1 MGKKIFCLVTNDENY
16 YRIQMACCIQTVSKK
31 KVIETLNYK
40 ILIDDIDD
48 ESIKEL
54 IYKDLKRLNFKR
66 SQIIIGLNISN
77 IFIEKIRIPNLN
89 SIDSKKTLA
98 LEIKKLYGSDFKN
111 NYIYAKTKYRVNKN
125 ILDYYYIMCKKN
137 IYQKIINLF
146 FKLQLRIIK
155 VQYVP
160 YTLKQY
166 LCMKKIFIKNSF
178 SMFIHVDKL
187 QTTIIIGK
195 NDVLLNNSIVQLG
208 TDNLDELLVSSVPNN
223 RLFENIEENRLEE
236 IVQTFFQ
243 KVIIELK
250 KILYL
255 SQVEIANYYLNV
267 EVDKFAPLIKKIVE
281 KDLCITIS
289 NLKIIDNQDLL
300 LQSLKVKNNLVLF
313 NNDFKFQVRV
323 K

>member
-1 MGKKIFCLVTNDENY
+1 
-16 YRIQMACCIQTVSKK
+16 
-31 KVIETLNYK
+31 
-40 ILIDDIDD
+40 
-48 ESIKEL
+48 
-54 IYKDLKRLNFKR
+54 
-66 SQIIIGLNISN
+66 
-77 IFIEKIRIPNLN
+77 
-89 SIDSKKTLA
+89 
-98 LEIKKLYGSDFKN
+98 
-111 NYIYAKTKYRVNKN
+111 
-125 ILDYYYIMCKKN
+125 
-137 IYQKIINLF
+137 
-146 FKLQLRIIK
+146 
-155 VQYVP
+155 
-160 YTLKQY
+160 
-166 LCMKKIFIKNSF
+166 MKKIFIKNSF

-187 QTTIIIGK
+187 QTIILIGK

>member
-54 IYKDLKRLNFKR
+54 IYKDLKRLNF
-66 SQIIIGLNISN
+66 
-77 IFIEKIRIPNLN
+77 KIRIPNLN

-187 QTTIIIGK
+187 QTIILIGK